1 MSANATGFNL
11 RQLAGVKEWLS
22 LGGTVA
28 FNPGKVLPAT
38 TTGNLFTVSG
48 AVVVNCLIGV
58 VTTVF
63 SVTAVKPTI
72 GITGANAAI
81 AAAPAVAYN
90 GTAVGSLVQLPRAL
104 GGALP
109 AAVTAQG
116 AAAGMAEFI
125 VGGSTNITITTD
137 ATNTGAISWVLI
149 YQPLRDK
156 APGSVTA
163 V

>member
-1 MSANATGFNL
+1 MSANAAGYNL
-11 RQLAGVKEWLS
+11 RQLAGVKEWLA

-38 TTGNLFTVSG
+38 GSGNLFTVSG
-48 AVVVNCLIGV
+48 SVVVTGLVGV

-72 GITGANAAI
+72 GITGSAAAI
-81 AAAPAVAYN
+81 AAAPAAGYAS
-90 GTAVGSLVQLPRAL
+90 TTVGSLVQLPRTL
-104 GGALP
+104 GAALP
-109 AAVTAQG
+109 AAVSTQG
-116 AAAGMAEFI
+116 AAAGMAQFI
-125 VGGSTNITITTD
+125 LNATTVTITTD
-137 ATNTGAISWVLI
+137 ATNTGAISWILV

-156 APGSVTA
+156 VPGSVTA